1 MCFGGGGSTQPRV
14 QKYQSKN
21 DAAVI
26 TGMQTGVENP
36 KDTKKASDELKI
48 KREKQEGRYVD
59 PNIATAER
67 LTSPTGATG
76 GGGNKTAQQKANLS
90 NNRKKAQSL
99 ARARMGNRSISGGPR
114 SRTA

>member
-1 MCFGGGGSTQPRV
+1 MCFGGGPTQPKV
-14 QKYQSKN
+14 AKYQSKN

-48 KREKQEGRYVD
+48 RRQKEEGRYVD
-59 PNIATAER
+59 PSIATAEK
-67 LTSPTGATG
+67 LTSPTRGKG
-76 GGGNKTAQQKANLS
+76 GMTMADKAA
-90 NNRKKAQSL
+90 RTTRQDKAKSL
-99 ARARMGNRSISGGPR
+99 ARARIGKRSITGGPR